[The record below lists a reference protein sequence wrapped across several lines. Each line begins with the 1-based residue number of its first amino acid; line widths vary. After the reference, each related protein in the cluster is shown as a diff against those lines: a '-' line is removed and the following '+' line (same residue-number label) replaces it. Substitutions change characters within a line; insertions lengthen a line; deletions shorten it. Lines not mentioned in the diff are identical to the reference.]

1 MDSIFCGLSSGEI
14 EQRNAS
20 DFSLI
25 RKFETLARTIEV
37 LAPSPN
43 GRLLAYGMQNG
54 AVFVC
59 DLVSGQMKTYHT
71 FQNAANALAWT
82 RDSQFLV
89 AGGSEHTVRIFRI
102 SDQSCVKELS
112 VPDSAGYPVHGLTFN
127 TNYSLL
133 LVGLSLPSLTTF
145 DTVSWEPRF
154 TIGLPWRCVSFSAH
168 PTNANWVAVG
178 GDDGFAGLVDLE
190 TQKLLR
196 KFGNHGGAMVV
207 DTVQFSTDGK
217 RLLSGSDVTAIFI
230 HDVESKAALMS
241 IDSSTAQLVDFNI
254 ARFNR
259 DCTQILA
266 GCQSQGLKVFSAKDG
281 RLLTHL
287 AAVKTR
293 SVALQTMAP
302 WENIA
307 PLRPFCVSQLSE
319 ARHNLVDLSR
329 LPAHVRDEVNAAR
342 RR

>member
-1 MDSIFCGLSSGEI
+1 MDSIFCGLSGGNI

-25 RKFETLARTIEV
+25 RKFETLPVTIEI

-59 DLVSGQMKTYHT
+59 DLISGQMKTYLK

-89 AGGSEHTVRIFRI
+89 AGGAEHLFKVFRT
-102 SDQSCVKELS
+102 SDQSCFKELS
-112 VPDSAGYPVHGLTFN
+112 VPGPDGRYVRVLTFN

-217 RLLSGSDVTAIFI
+217 RLLSGSNLTAIFI
-230 HDVESKAALMS
+230 HDVESKAVLLS
-241 IDSSTAQLVDFNI
+241 ISDNAHLSDFNI

-259 DCTQILA
+259 DCTQIVA
-266 GCQSQGLKVFSAKDG
+266 GCQSEGLKVFLRKM
-281 RLLTHL
+281 
-287 AAVKTR
+287 AA
-293 SVALQTMAP
+293 
-302 WENIA
+302 
-307 PLRPFCVSQLSE
+307 F
-319 ARHNLVDLSR
+319 
-329 LPAHVRDEVNAAR
+329 
-342 RR
+342 